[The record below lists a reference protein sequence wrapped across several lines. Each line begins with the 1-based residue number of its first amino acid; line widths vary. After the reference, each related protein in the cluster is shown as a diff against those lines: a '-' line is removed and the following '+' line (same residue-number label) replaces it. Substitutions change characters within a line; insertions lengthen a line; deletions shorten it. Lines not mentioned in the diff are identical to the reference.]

1 MAPRKRKKK
10 VVDEGPFLFSEEE
23 MLGMITNVSVI
34 ESPVP
39 EKAEII
45 SVPETNEAP
54 LTVTVDVTGKIESV
68 NEQESESVNE
78 QESESVQISI
88 CSPDTLSTDERIVLA
103 MTNVLWQMK
112 HMDKSQIRRIA
123 FSITVMCQ
131 QGLDLNSNY
140 SVPLIDDEEE
150 ISGYDLAAW
159 CYCTF
164 MSAFPSMQDK
174 LQMPYAE
181 HYEKAK
187 ADIGMN

>member
-1 MAPRKRKKK
+1 
-10 VVDEGPFLFSEEE
+10 

-34 ESPVP
+34 ESPVT

-45 SVPETNEAP
+45 SVPDTCEAP
-54 LTVTVDVTGKIESV
+54 LTVTVDVTGKIVSV
-68 NEQESESVNE
+68 NEPESESE
-78 QESESVQISI
+78 QISI

-112 HMDKSQIRRIA
+112 HIDKSQIRRIA

-131 QGLDLNSNY
+131 QGLDLNRNY
-140 SVPLIDDEEE
+140 SVPLIDEDEE

-164 MSAFPSMQDK
+164 VSAFPSMLDK
-174 LQMPYAE
+174 LQLPYAE
-181 HYEKAK
+181 HYARAK
-187 ADIGMN
+187 ANIGID